1 MKNLTKITIIIL
13 CLALSNINAY
23 SQKLGYGFFTPNTQ
37 FALAG
42 QTVEAVATLQAGFD
56 MGVGLYLND
65 NLGLYAGFGA
75 YRSIRSF
82 NNIERDQNNSKDH
95 TESGCGPK
103 VFLGLDWFVL
113 PEKKVCPILSIY
125 GGYRYLISSFH
136 DEPLYDTEGLK
147 KGIYNKEDSGSEFA
161 DARYIPVID
170 YSWFGTNY
178 KSIQHSP
185 DGFFFGL
192 KAGTNFKLKDF
203 AINVSVSYELSQ
215 FHDGAI
221 VGDSQERFGYFD
233 YVNGVPSYRPW
244 SYYNYINDTPS
255 KMPFARKFRS
265 LFGFS
270 VSFVI

>member
-1 MKNLTKITIIIL
+1 M
-13 CLALSNINAY
+13 
-23 SQKLGYGFFTPNTQ
+23 
-37 FALAG
+37 
-42 QTVEAVATLQAGFD
+42 
-56 MGVGLYLND
+56 
-65 NLGLYAGFGA
+65 
-75 YRSIRSF
+75 
-82 NNIERDQNNSKDH
+82 
-95 TESGCGPK
+95 
-103 VFLGLDWFVL
+103 
-113 PEKKVCPILSIY
+113 
-125 GGYRYLISSFH
+125 
-136 DEPLYDTEGLK
+136 
-147 KGIYNKEDSGSEFA
+147 
-161 DARYIPVID
+161 D

-244 SYYNYINDTPS
+244 SYYNYINNTPS